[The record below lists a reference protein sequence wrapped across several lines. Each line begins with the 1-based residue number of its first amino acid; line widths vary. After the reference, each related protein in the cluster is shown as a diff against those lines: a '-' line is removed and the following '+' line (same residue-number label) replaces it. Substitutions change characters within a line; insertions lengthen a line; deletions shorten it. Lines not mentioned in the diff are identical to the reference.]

1 MERKW
6 TDIQYN
12 VQDNADVAHKNVI
25 MFCNTNQISALT
37 FCGPSFKPHGASR
50 LSKHYNL
57 CFDPKLDNDVCAI
70 FRIPCNY
77 VSCTS
82 MLDKPWISG
91 ITSYKQEHYKPVTNF
106 NYWLVLGPFD
116 N

>member
-1 MERKW
+1 M
-6 TDIQYN
+6 DFCLCP
-12 VQDNADVAHKNVI
+12 VAYTFGYFMVFYYCIKFKSWMKYCACWNCDDMLLGMLIPIPISVYLHRTNI
-25 MFCNTNQISALT
+25 LRFNNQIS
-37 FCGPSFKPHGASR
+37 SS
-50 LSKHYNL
+50 YNL

-91 ITSYKQEHYKPVTNF
+91 IPSDKK
-106 NYWLVLGPFD
+106 
-116 N
+116 